1 MTDLEI
7 VLLIALAIVLFLY
20 NRATRALGYYKCAIV
35 AVGLKKATVTVD
47 ETDKSFTI
55 EIDYIGLSKRVSKIN

>member
-20 NRATRALGYYKCAIV
+20 NRATRLLGYYKCAIV
-35 AVGLKKATVTVD
+35 AVGLKQATVTVD

-55 EIDYIGLSKRVSKIN
+55 EIDYNKLSKRVSKIN